1 MPSSRPN
8 ADVLGQLKDMRVTLR
23 MRSEWERVSV
33 LDRAIKEIER
43 LRELEVIQPDA
54 YEVTRVINEDADE
67 LCLSVDP
74 DGFCISLNTG
84 DRHTS
89 AFMLCTGAQA
99 ETSVYTKNALARLMV
114 AMEQDN
120 RFDADPAAIQEKVC
134 A

>member
-1 MPSSRPN
+1 MPSSRPT

-67 LCLSVDP
+67 LCVSVDP

-84 DRHTS
+84 DRQTS

-114 AMEQDN
+114 AMEQDA
-120 RFDADPAAIQEKVC
+120 RSEAAAKPQEVIHG
-134 A
+134 

>member
-1 MPSSRPN
+1 MPSSRPT

-23 MRSEWERVSV
+23 VRSEWERVSV

-67 LCLSVDP
+67 HCLSVDP

-120 RFDADPAAIQEKVC
+120 RVNADPTAIQEKVC

>member
-99 ETSVYTKNALARLMV
+99 ESSLQTKNALARLMV

-120 RFDADPAAIQEKVC
+120 RFDADPAAIQEKAC